1 MVVSGDL
8 DRLTVRLKNLQDKF
22 HRFQSTNR
30 LEISDLKKA
39 VERTRN
45 EDGRTSNEEFQ
56 GSQGGSSSVRRLS
69 NTVKNLSNMQKKIVG
84 GFNEVLTR
92 FNKQQEFL
100 KAGFDRIGELENS
113 CCSVS
118 DSERYRLCS
127 IFLSSTAF
135 SDYTEYDS
143 PSSSSSN

>member
-1 MVVSGDL
+1 
-8 DRLTVRLKNLQDKF
+8 
-22 HRFQSTNR
+22 
-30 LEISDLKKA
+30 
-39 VERTRN
+39 
-45 EDGRTSNEEFQ
+45 
-56 GSQGGSSSVRRLS
+56 
-69 NTVKNLSNMQKKIVG
+69 MQKKIVG

-127 IFLSSTAF
+127 ISLV
-135 SDYTEYDS
+135 DGV
-143 PSSSSSN
+143 